1 MFDDKEGEMS
11 QSKHMIERR
20 HVFKH
25 LRRRDP
31 RRPSLRGRRPRRS
44 AMANER
50 HGDRGRYVSMV
61 HIWGR
66 SEISMIL

>member
-1 MFDDKEGEMS
+1 MM
-11 QSKHMIERR
+11 ERP

-50 HGDRGRYVSMV
+50 HGDRGGMYLWFTFGGEVKYQ
-61 HIWGR
+61 
-66 SEISMIL
+66 

>member
-1 MFDDKEGEMS
+1 
-11 QSKHMIERR
+11 MIERP

-44 AMANER
+44 AMANE
-50 HGDRGRYVSMV
+50 GMV
-61 HIWGR
+61 IGGGMYLWFTFGG
-66 SEISMIL
+66 EVKYQ

>member
-1 MFDDKEGEMS
+1 
-11 QSKHMIERR
+11 MIERP
-20 HVFKH
+20 HVFKL

-50 HGDRGRYVSMV
+50 HGDRGEVCIYGS
-61 HIWGR
+61 HLG
-66 SEISMIL
+66 EK

>member
-1 MFDDKEGEMS
+1 MG
-11 QSKHMIERR
+11 QRG
-20 HVFKH
+20 
-25 LRRRDP
+25 RDP
-31 RRPSLRGRRPRRS
+31 RRPSIRGRRPSGS
-44 AMANER
+44 AMANEM